1 MDSYYQ
7 ENITDYDLCNEKY
20 SIEVLTK
27 HISYLN
33 KKVVLSTQ
41 KLTAQFCIKFILD
54 TAIESGNKDSGI
66 YTKNNILRRQQH
78 ISSEEFDKCYLEYI
92 NESDICTILMK
103 NIHKIIIIINNN
115 N

>member
-1 MDSYYQ
+1 MMKK
-7 ENITDYDLCNEKY
+7 ITDSDLCNEKY

-27 HISYLN
+27 HIHYLN

-54 TAIESGNKDSGI
+54 TAIESGNKDSTF

-78 ISSEEFDKCYLEYI
+78 ITSEEFDKCYFDYI
-92 NESDICTILMK
+92 DK
-103 NIHKIIIIINNN
+103 NNIAF
-115 N
+115 